1 MITQTPL
8 LRTIKAYGQL
18 LERDFNPL
26 AKSLLLRTSDP
37 IFSIFSVLTFQ
48 HLMAL
53 ELFEQRER
61 TKYQRVACYVIL
73 VRALIGNV
81 IATCYGID

>member
-1 MITQTPL
+1 LITQTPL

-37 IFSIFSVLTFQ
+37 NYS
-48 HLMAL
+48 
-53 ELFEQRER
+53 
-61 TKYQRVACYVIL
+61 C
-73 VRALIGNV
+73 
-81 IATCYGID
+81 

>member
-26 AKSLLLRTSDP
+26 AKSLLLRTPDSID
-37 IFSIFSVLTFQ
+37 IFADEWDFHGQINGFL
-48 HLMAL
+48 LLL
-53 ELFEQRER
+53 E
-61 TKYQRVACYVIL
+61 
-73 VRALIGNV
+73 
-81 IATCYGID
+81 IAD